1 MELISFHVCLHKINN
16 INNRIMKTKLKK
28 ELIPLLPIEVKEMK
42 LPPKANEIYCQF
54 FSMANEDGWYYS
66 TIEGLANELNC
77 SKSTVIANLKL
88 LEIKKLIIERVL
100 GKKGVASRFRIK
112 LFNSTNNSTEC
123 NNHTESYNDST
134 NNSTESYNDSTNNS
148 TECNNHTESYN
159 DSTNNSTEFSTEL
172 KTFIEE
178 VIALKMNELKND
190 IILELRRLF
199 NNGTNNNDTKDFLN
213 DSTLI
218 ENNIIENK
226 IKENKLKEYNI
237 KQTNNNNSY
246 TNSSDNIQEVNNT
259 DIDNNLNIIEN
270 IDINK
275 KENIE
280 IDKKEDIDK
289 STCKYKKRKQNDY
302 QFTVEEK
309 DDYNPIVE
317 NTKVEGIGIKSD
329 CNTKKTKKIFY
340 SLKGCTSTF
349 SYSEALEY
357 VSKNNLNFDECFKKV
372 EVTD

>member
-1 MELISFHVCLHKINN
+1 M
-16 INNRIMKTKLKK
+16 RTKLKK

-54 FSMANEDGWYYS
+54 LSMADDDGWYYS
-66 TIEGLANELNC
+66 TIEGLANELNS
-77 SKSTVIANLKL
+77 SKSTIIANLKL
-88 LEIKKLIIERVL
+88 LEIKKLILERVI

-112 LFNSTNNSTEC
+112 LFNSTEC
-123 NNHTESYNDST
+123 NNNTESS
-134 NNSTESYNDSTNNS
+134 
-148 TECNNHTESYN
+148 N

-178 VIALKMNELKND
+178 VITLKMNELKND

-199 NNGTNNNDTKDFLN
+199 NNDTNNNDTDDFFN

-218 ENNIIENK
+218 EKNIIEINK
-226 IKENKLKEYNI
+226 KEYNN
-237 KQTNNNNSY
+237 NNNNSY
-246 TNSSDNIQEVNNT
+246 TNSSNNIQEVNNT
-259 DIDNNLNIIEN
+259 DIVINLNKKE
-270 IDINK
+270 DININN

-289 STCKYKKRKQNDY
+289 STCKYKRRKQNDY

-309 DDYNPIVE
+309 DDYNEIVE
-317 NTKVEGIGIKSD
+317 NTKVEGIVSKSD
-329 CNTKKTKKIFY
+329 GNTSKSKKFLY
-340 SLKGCTSTF
+340 LLKGSTLKF
-349 SYSEALEY
+349 TYHEALEY
-357 VSKNNLNFDECFKKV
+357 SIKNNLNFDECFIKV

>member
-1 MELISFHVCLHKINN
+1 
-16 INNRIMKTKLKK
+16 MKTKLKK

-54 FSMANEDGWYYS
+54 LSMADDDGWYYS

-77 SKSTVIANLKL
+77 SKSTIIANLKL
-88 LEIKKLIIERVL
+88 LEIKKLILERVI

-112 LFNSTNNSTEC
+112 LFNSTEC
-123 NNHTESYNDST
+123 NNNTESS
-134 NNSTESYNDSTNNS
+134 
-148 TECNNHTESYN
+148 N

-178 VIALKMNELKND
+178 VITLKMNELKND

-199 NNGTNNNDTKDFLN
+199 NNDTNNNDTDDFFN

-218 ENNIIENK
+218 EENIIENNIIEEN
-226 IKENKLKEYNI
+226 IKEY
-237 KQTNNNNSY
+237 NNNSY
-246 TNSSDNIQEVNNT
+246 TNSSNNIQEVNNT
-259 DIDNNLNIIEN
+259 DKDINLNKKE
-270 IDINK
+270 DININN

-289 STCKYKKRKQNDY
+289 STCKYKRRKQNDY

-309 DDYNPIVE
+309 DDYNEIVE
-317 NTKVEGIGIKSD
+317 NTKVEGIVSKSD
-329 CNTKKTKKIFY
+329 GNNSKSKKFLY
-340 SLKGCTSTF
+340 LLKGSTLKF

-357 VSKNNLNFDECFKKV
+357 SMENNLNFDEWFIKV

>member
-1 MELISFHVCLHKINN
+1 M
-16 INNRIMKTKLKK
+16 RTKLKK

-54 FSMANEDGWYYS
+54 LSMADDDGWYYS

-77 SKSTVIANLKL
+77 SKSTITANLKL

-123 NNHTESYNDST
+123 NNNTESS
-134 NNSTESYNDSTNNS
+134 
-148 TECNNHTESYN
+148 N

-178 VIALKMNELKND
+178 VITLKINELKND
-190 IILELRRLF
+190 IILELRSLF
-199 NNGTNNNDTKDFLN
+199 NNDTNNNDTDYFFN

-218 ENNIIENK
+218 EKNIIENNIIEENINK
-226 IKENKLKEYNI
+226 INNN
-237 KQTNNNNSY
+237 NNNNSY
-246 TNSSDNIQEVNNT
+246 TNSSNNIQEVNNT
-259 DIDNNLNIIEN
+259 DIDNNLNKKE
-270 IDINK
+270 DININN

-280 IDKKEDIDK
+280 IDKKEDIDT
-289 STCKYKKRKQNDY
+289 STCKYRRRKQNDY

-309 DDYNPIVE
+309 DDYNEIVE
-317 NTKVEGIGIKSD
+317 NTKVEGFVSKSD
-329 CNTKKTKKIFY
+329 GNTSKSKKFLY
-340 SLKGCTSTF
+340 LLKGSNLKF
-349 SYSEALEY
+349 SYHEALEY
-357 VSKNNLNFDECFKKV
+357 TDKNNLNFDDNFKKV
-372 EVTD
+372 EVLV